1 MDAQHADKDKENSRK
16 SSEKMRDSEKKNSEK
31 NSPKKQVTFSPDVR
45 TTEET
50 DEDREEALW
59 CNEMRQSSLRQEFLL
74 QSQLDVA
81 TNNQLLLDSL
91 VQQQKENRELQLAA
105 KAAQEAIV
113 EKLNKIS
120 STLENVILEHRQKEM
135 DQERGEF
142 SKSKL
147 GDTPNPEL
155 RIITSVFNRVQFR
168 GDKAPVRHLSLK
180 ALLPDTN
187 GYMTYEGSTTHPGCW
202 ETAVWI
208 ILNKPIY
215 ITAQELY
222 ALRRLMQG
230 PDSTPKAPL
239 GNNSRPLQQ
248 LHHRT
253 IRTNIDFRK
262 RSADAKCPTMAND
275 MRYKANTWRDET
287 TLSRNHVI

>member
-142 SKSKL
+142 SKSKV
-147 GDTPNPEL
+147 
-155 RIITSVFNRVQFR
+155 IVTSEVRDSHPMLNVRKQIKQIMVTTRHPAREGVLANRW
-168 GDKAPVRHLSLK
+168 P
-180 ALLPDTN
+180 
-187 GYMTYEGSTTHPGCW
+187 
-202 ETAVWI
+202 
-208 ILNKPIY
+208 
-215 ITAQELY
+215 
-222 ALRRLMQG
+222 
-230 PDSTPKAPL
+230 
-239 GNNSRPLQQ
+239 
-248 LHHRT
+248 
-253 IRTNIDFRK
+253 
-262 RSADAKCPTMAND
+262 
-275 MRYKANTWRDET
+275 
-287 TLSRNHVI
+287 